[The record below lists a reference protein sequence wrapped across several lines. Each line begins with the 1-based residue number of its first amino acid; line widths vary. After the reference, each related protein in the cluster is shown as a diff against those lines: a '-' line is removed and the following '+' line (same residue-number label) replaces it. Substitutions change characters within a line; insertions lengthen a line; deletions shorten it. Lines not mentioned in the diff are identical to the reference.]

1 MTRPDYKKSPPQ
13 NRWLRIIAPWA
24 TSGVVHIILASI
36 VIASIYAGGK
46 VVTHF
51 TESQKSVFIPT
62 TFDDPGA
69 SADGTVTGVAGD
81 PTAHVINNRLKEL
94 LPQNT
99 EPLQAGAGKS
109 LTAALT
115 AGDTD
120 AKPYAIGFGSGGNLP
135 GSGGQSDGG
144 SPFGVPGGT
153 GRGPR
158 ATFYGTTGNAMK
170 IVYIID
176 RTGSLVDQWRTG
188 VQAEVKKSVHKLV
201 PAQAFAV
208 ITFTSPD
215 CGGAQIV
222 GNWTSMR
229 FANREVIQ
237 AFDFA
242 FSEIPSEGG
251 ERDELE
257 IFATAFKLAFSL
269 KPQQIFF
276 LTDGEFRPELLEVV
290 DKLNR
295 DRSVKIST
303 IAFTVSKT
311 SDTPTARAI
320 RMRMKQLA
328 ERNGGAFK
336 EIGGE

>member
-1 MTRPDYKKSPPQ
+1 MTRPGHEKSPHN
-13 NRWLRIIAPWA
+13 NRWWRVIAPWA
-24 TSGVVHIILASI
+24 TSGVVHIVLASI
-36 VIASIYAGGK
+36 VIVSIYAGGK

-81 PTAHVINNRLKEL
+81 PTAHAINNRLKEL

-99 EPLQAGAGKS
+99 EPLQAGSGKS

-115 AGDTD
+115 AGDAE

-135 GSGGQSDGG
+135 GSGGQSEGG

-170 IVYIID
+170 IVYVLD
-176 RTGSLVDQWRTG
+176 RTGTMVDQWRTG

-201 PAQAFAV
+201 PAQTFAV
-208 ITFTSPD
+208 ITFTSD
-215 CGGAQIV
+215 EFGGAQIV
-222 GNWTSMR
+222 GNWTGMR

-242 FSEIPSEGG
+242 FSDIPCAGG
-251 ERDELE
+251 GGDEYN
-257 IFATAFKLAFSL
+257 IFVNAFKLAFSL

-276 LTDGEFRPELLEVV
+276 LTDGDFRPELLDVV

-303 IAFTVSKT
+303 IAFTVSKK
-311 SDTPTARAI
+311 SETPTAQAI